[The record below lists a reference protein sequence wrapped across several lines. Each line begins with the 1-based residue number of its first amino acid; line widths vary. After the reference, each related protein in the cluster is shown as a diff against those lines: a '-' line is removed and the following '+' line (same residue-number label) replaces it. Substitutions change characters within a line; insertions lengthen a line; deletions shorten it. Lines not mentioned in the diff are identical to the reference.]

1 MKSYNKP
8 ELIIENIILE
18 DIILASGES
27 SGSWPWTS
35 DRVGKPSDEI
45 DIGSILG

>member
-8 ELIIENIILE
+8 ELKIENIILE

-27 SGSWPWTS
+27 SGSWTS

>member
-8 ELIIENIILE
+8 ELIIENITLE

-27 SGSWPWTS
+27 SGSWPWSS
-35 DRVGKPSDEI
+35 DRVGPSDEI

>member
-8 ELIIENIILE
+8 ELKIENITLE

-27 SGSWPWTS
+27 NGSCS
-35 DRVGKPSDEI
+35 SNRVGTPSDEI

>member
-1 MKSYNKP
+1 MKPYNKP
-8 ELIIENIILE
+8 ELIIENITLE

-27 SGSWPWTS
+27 SGSWSS
-35 DRVGKPSDEI
+35 DRVGPSDEI

>member
-1 MKSYNKP
+1 MRSYNKP
-8 ELIIENIILE
+8 ELKIENITLE

-27 SGSWPWTS
+27 SGSWTS
-35 DRVGKPSDEI
+35 DRLGKPPSDEI

>member
-8 ELIIENIILE
+8 ELKIENITLE

-27 SGSWPWTS
+27 NGSWS

>member
-8 ELIIENIILE
+8 ELKIENITLE

-27 SGSWPWTS
+27 SGSWKS
-35 DRVGKPSDEI
+35 DRVDGPSDEI